1 VLDAQ
6 LLERPTQS
14 ILDLC
19 TPFVQFPRKR
29 LGSSTLPASKPSNRQ
44 AWFRVKRAVPAQW
57 TLTMNDSYLDF
68 ANSALGAWLTN
79 ALGLPKPLVLERYTA
94 GQPVIKG
101 SVLLGGGGEP
111 QLLQVL
117 AATLKSMDAQTLAHA
132 RLPQWMSVA
141 NKAGLMTGRWGV
153 DGQPG
158 EKVKGLVFDATGM
171 DDSAQS
177 DALYWFFH
185 DTARSVLPCGRVVV
199 IGRPP
204 ESCKSPHK
212 ATIQRALEG
221 LTRSLAKE
229 IKKAITVQLVYVA
242 EGAENQIEST
252 LRFLLSP
259 RSAYVSAQV
268 IRIGLP
274 VSLPAGPP
282 AGPQAVP
289 ADWDKPLTDKKVLV
303 TGASRGIGASIAEV
317 MAREGAEVICL
328 DVPQAQPGLDEIAA
342 KLRGT
347 AIALDIGADD
357 APQKLVDAAK
367 AQGGW
372 DVVVHNAGITRDKT
386 IANMKEHLWQMV
398 VNVNLSS
405 QERIN
410 DALVESG
417 ALVSGGRIV
426 CVSSISGIAGNR
438 GQTNY
443 ALSKAGVVGM
453 VQSTA
458 PIFAGHG
465 ITINAVAPGFIETQ
479 MTAAIPFAMRE
490 AGRRMN
496 SMSQGGLPRDVAEA
510 IAWFASPA
518 SSGLT
523 GNVVRVCG
531 QSMIGA

>member
-1 VLDAQ
+1 MSDCLCV
-6 LLERPTQS
+6 RPK
-14 ILDLC
+14 
-19 TPFVQFPRKR
+19 V
-29 LGSSTLPASKPSNRQ
+29 SSTC
-44 AWFRVKRAVPAQW
+44 AQQS
-57 TLTMNDSYLDF
+57 LESSMNDTYLDF
-68 ANSALGAWLTN
+68 ANSAFGAWLTK

-101 SVLLGGGGEP
+101 SVLLGAGGEP
-111 QLLQVL
+111 QLLEAL
-117 AATLKSMDAQTLAHA
+117 AAALKSMGAQTLSHA
-132 RLPQWMSVA
+132 RLPQWMPVA

-158 EKVKGLVFDATGM
+158 ERVKALVFDATGM
-171 DDSAQS
+171 DDSTQS
-177 DALYWFFH
+177 DALYQFFH
-185 DTARSVLPCGRVVV
+185 DSARSVLPCGRVVV
-199 IGRPP
+199 FGRAP
-204 ESCKSPHK
+204 ESCSSTRK
-212 ATIQRALEG
+212 ATLQRSLEG

-229 IKKAITVQLVYVA
+229 LGKAINAQLVYVA
-242 EGAENQIEST
+242 KGAESQIEST

-259 RSAYVSAQV
+259 RSAYVSGQV

-274 VSLPAGPP
+274 VGPP
-282 AGPQAVP
+282 QIPS
-289 ADWDKPLTDKKVLV
+289 DWSQPLTGKKVLV

-317 MAREGAEVICL
+317 MAGEGAAVICL
-328 DVPQAQPGLDEIAA
+328 DVPQAQSGLDEIAA
-342 KLRGT
+342 RVGGS

-357 APQKLVDAAK
+357 APQALVDAAK
-367 AQGGW
+367 TQGGW

-386 IANMKEHLWQMV
+386 IANLTEPLWQLV
-398 VNVNLSS
+398 INVNLSA

-417 ALVSGGRIV
+417 ALAAGGRII

-443 ALSKAGVVGM
+443 ALSKAGVIGM

-458 PIFAGHG
+458 PIFAARGV
-465 ITINAVAPGFIETQ
+465 TLNAVAPGFIETR
-479 MTAAIPFAMRE
+479 MTAAVPFALRE

-496 SMSQGGLPRDVAEA
+496 SMSQGGLPQDVAEA

-531 QSMIGA
+531 QSLLGA